1 MDFRSVFTASGIFS
15 VQSGSFTFL
24 LRYRLHVPDPI
35 DDESF
40 GIFSFCDYVI
50 PWTIYKYRLFRN
62 AMFCRLSFIFYHA
75 QPVFAQCSEAIRRT
89 VPDSFACRHSGT
101 AFWLPGFT
109 IKVLLSRLLCADR
122 TLVSEPVLLPV
133 FLDISRIL
141 RYNLLYN
148 KCRNGSDTH
157 LFSLMTVLLLGR
169 FAAAKMPFLFIL
181 LQYFFHLFVKR
192 WIHAVEMFR
201 HIFMYRTFADPEFCS
216 RAPYC
221 RPIFHKI
228 GSEDNTTFL
237 AAGNIHQSRSLL
249 SVSENCMLPKR
260 RTDLF

>member
-1 MDFRSVFTASGIFS
+1 MRCFADCLS
-15 VQSGSFTFL
+15 SFTMHSRSL
-24 LRYRLHVPDPI
+24 PNAQKPSAEQSPTVSPA
-35 DDESF
+35 
-40 GIFSFCDYVI
+40 VI
-50 PWTIYKYRLFRN
+50 PVRYSGYR
-62 AMFCRLSFIFYHA
+62 
-75 QPVFAQCSEAIRRT
+75 V
-89 VPDSFACRHSGT
+89 
-101 AFWLPGFT
+101 FT

-122 TLVSEPVLLPV
+122 TLVSKPVLLPV